1 MGSMSSA
8 ILIKSKGQ
16 TFKLAGLVLLV
27 CILGVRLL
35 SATFVQV
42 DLPNRVQD
50 LITLSASV
58 ILESFPFVILGILLS
73 IVVQVWLPSGTM
85 QAWLPKHQQLRRF
98 YISFLGVLLPVCEC
112 GNLPVARSLVAQGF
126 TVAESVTFLLAAPIL
141 NPVTLITTHQA
152 FPTDTHLLIARAVGA
167 LVIANLIGWLFS
179 KEKRTSRLLT
189 PTFLASCKVGDAHDH
204 SKWQRSIDLF
214 VQETTNILPALFV
227 GSVIAGSIQV
237 IVPRQALLSLG
248 GNPLLSILAMIA
260 LAFIVSICSNVDAFF
275 ALAFSTT
282 FTAGAIVSFLVF
294 GPMIDIKMLSLMRT
308 TYKTIALV
316 RITVLV
322 LLLTIVLGLVVNYG
336 F

>member
-1 MGSMSSA
+1 MSFGA
-8 ILIKSKGQ
+8 FKLKSKEQ
-16 TFKLAGLVLLV
+16 SFKLAGLMLV
-27 CILGVRLL
+27 SSILVMRLL
-35 SATFVQV
+35 SAVFVQIS
-42 DLPNRVQD
+42 LPNRLQD

-73 IVVQVWLPSGTM
+73 VVVQVWLPSGAM
-85 QAWLPKHQQLRRF
+85 QAWLPKNQHLRRF

-112 GNLPVARSLVAQGF
+112 GNLPVARSLIAQGF

-179 KEKRTSRLLT
+179 KEKREGRLLN
-189 PTFLASCKVGDAHDH
+189 PAFLASCKVEETHGHGR
-204 SKWQRSIDLF
+204 WQRSVELF
-214 VQETTNILPALFV
+214 VQEVTNILPALFV
-227 GSVIAGSIQV
+227 GSVIAGSIQIV
-237 IVPRQALLSLG
+237 VPRAMLLSLG
-248 GNPLLSILAMIA
+248 SSPLISILAMIA

-282 FTAGAIVSFLVF
+282 FTTGAIVSFLVF
-294 GPMIDIKMLSLMRT
+294 GPMIDIKMLTLMRT

-322 LLLTIVLGLVVNYG
+322 LLFTIVLGLVVNYG